1 MELRHLEHF
10 VAAAEEGHFTRAA
23 QRVNIVQSGLSLSIR
38 SLEAE
43 LGVRLFTRTARGV
56 VLTPSGRALLPEA
69 QRVIA
74 AANRAR
80 HSVTDVGGHLSG
92 TVSSGVSI
100 ALPPNLDAP
109 RLIGDFRAAHR
120 AVHVRLM
127 HETSTKTFD
136 LVRSGTLDFAIAA
149 TAGTPPTDLTTID
162 LGASPMLFVCATNHR
177 LANRR
182 SVTLTSVAQETFID
196 FQVDW
201 TVRRL
206 VDIGFDAAGLARDTA
221 YVVNETTY
229 LLRFVEKGLAV
240 AILPLVYAQL
250 HPAVR
255 FIRVRPALPPWR
267 AVGAHLGEQ
276 PSSAAARA
284 LMKVLCDQV
293 RIARRTPDRAE

>member
-1 MELRHLEHF
+1 
-10 VAAAEEGHFTRAA
+10 VS
-23 QRVNIVQSGLSLSIR
+23 IGL
-38 SLEAE
+38 
-43 LGVRLFTRTARGV
+43 
-56 VLTPSGRALLPEA
+56 
-69 QRVIA
+69 
-74 AANRAR
+74 
-80 HSVTDVGGHLSG
+80 
-92 TVSSGVSI
+92 SI

-109 RLIGDFRAAHR
+109 RLISDFRAAHR
-120 AVHVRLM
+120 AVNVRLV
-127 HETSTKTFD
+127 HQTSARTFD

-149 TAGTPPTDLTTID
+149 TAGTPPADLTTID
-162 LGASPMLFVCATNHR
+162 LGTSPMLFVCATNHR

-182 SVTLTSVAQETFID
+182 SVALTTVASETFID

-229 LLRFVEKGLAV
+229 LLRFVERGLAV

-250 HPAVR
+250 HPEVR
-255 FIRVRPALPPWR
+255 FIRLRPALPPWR

-284 LMKVLCDQV
+284 LMKVFCDQV
-293 RIARRTPDRAE
+293 RIARRPPDLG